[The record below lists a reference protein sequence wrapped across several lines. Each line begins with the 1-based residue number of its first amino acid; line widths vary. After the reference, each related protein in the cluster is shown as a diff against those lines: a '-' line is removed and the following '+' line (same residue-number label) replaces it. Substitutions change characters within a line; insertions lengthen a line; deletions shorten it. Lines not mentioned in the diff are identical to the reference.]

1 MYSSLLTMTFMRR
14 LFYFC
19 CIAICIFIFLPF
31 SYAQQKN
38 IQNNYSR
45 CSETQTLQLIDK
57 LKLISPEQRD
67 TRYPTFERCI
77 KLDQNRQ
84 LIAISQPLHMP
95 SGYADYDL
103 NLYLI
108 DTASSK
114 ILNHYTYPKTISSD
128 ASQFENLKFDI
139 NPYSKTPHT
148 HVIGLALTYGH
159 SGGMYYTIRELKL
172 FQINAAKVQLVLDNF
187 MTNFSGGNTP
197 SRCETDVQTET
208 QILLNPLK
216 QQSHGL
222 ADIQLTEKS
231 ERITLDEKNCKT
243 HRIVKKQSHIMKFDG
258 KKYRFKH
265 LNFLDFGI

>member
-1 MYSSLLTMTFMRR
+1 
-14 LFYFC
+14 
-19 CIAICIFIFLPF
+19 
-31 SYAQQKN
+31 
-38 IQNNYSR
+38 
-45 CSETQTLQLIDK
+45 
-57 LKLISPEQRD
+57 
-67 TRYPTFERCI
+67 
-77 KLDQNRQ
+77 
-84 LIAISQPLHMP
+84 
-95 SGYADYDL
+95 
-103 NLYLI
+103 
-108 DTASSK
+108 
-114 ILNHYTYPKTISSD
+114 
-128 ASQFENLKFDI
+128 
-139 NPYSKTPHT
+139 
-148 HVIGLALTYGH
+148 
-159 SGGMYYTIRELKL
+159 MYYTIRELKL

>member
-1 MYSSLLTMTFMRR
+1 MQSDF
-14 LFYFC
+14 
-19 CIAICIFIFLPF
+19 
-31 SYAQQKN
+31 
-38 IQNNYSR
+38 
-45 CSETQTLQLIDK
+45 
-57 LKLISPEQRD
+57 
-67 TRYPTFERCI
+67 
-77 KLDQNRQ
+77 
-84 LIAISQPLHMP
+84 
-95 SGYADYDL
+95 ADYDL

-108 DTASSK
+108 DTSSSK

-159 SGGMYYTIRELKL
+159 LGIIDYTIREIKL
-172 FQINAAKVQLVLDNF
+172 FKISNQQMQLVLDRF
-187 MTNFSGGNTP
+187 RTNYSASERP
-197 SRCETDVQTET
+197 SICENNAQTET
-208 QILLNPLK
+208 QILLHPLK

-258 KKYRFKH
+258 KKYRFKQ
-265 LNFLDFGI
+265 LKFLDFGI

>member
-1 MYSSLLTMTFMRR
+1 MYPPIKNIFKFNQ
-14 LFYFC
+14 LFYLYC
-19 CIAICIFIFLPF
+19 MILLAFLYTQPTH
-31 SYAQQKN
+31 AQN
-38 IQNNYSR
+38 LYSN
-45 CSETQTLQLIDK
+45 CSETLTQQLIQKFNLNTQQNLDA
-57 LKLISPEQRD
+57 
-67 TRYPTFERCI
+67 RYPVFQTCLTI
-77 KLDQNRQ
+77 SKHQQ
-84 LIAISQPLHMP
+84 IIAISNPVAMQ
-95 SGYADYDL
+95 SDFADYDL

-114 ILNHYTYPKTISSD
+114 ILNHYTYPKTISAD

-139 NPYSKTPHT
+139 NPYAKTPHT

-159 SGGMYYTIRELKL
+159 LGRIDYTIREIKL
-172 FQINAAKVQLVLDNF
+172 FKISNQQMQLVLDKF
-187 MTNFSGGNTP
+187 MTNYSAGERP
-197 SRCETDVQTET
+197 SLCENNAQTET

-216 QQSHGL
+216 QQNHGL

>member
-108 DTASSK
+108 DNASEK
-114 ILNHYTYPKTISSD
+114 ILNHYHYPMKISSD
-128 ASQFENLKFDI
+128 NHQFENLKFDI

-159 SGGMYYTIRELKL
+159 LGRIDYTISEIKL
-172 FQINAAKVQLVLDNF
+172 FKISNQQMQLVLDKF
-187 MTNFSGGNTP
+187 MTNYSAGERP
-197 SRCETDVQTET
+197 SLCENNAQTET
-208 QILLNPLK
+208 QILLHPLK
-216 QQSHGL
+216 QNSHGL
-222 ADIQLTEKS
+222 ADIQLTEKT
-231 ERITLDEKNCKT
+231 ERITLNEKNCST
-243 HRIVKKQSHIMKFDG
+243 HRIAKKQRHIMKFDG
-258 KKYRFKH
+258 KKYRFEH